1 MYGPN
6 DDARVVMTSY
16 GFCIPA
22 GSTDAPFA
30 DALLRG
36 AQAAPVAKV
45 DDTALDA
52 ALATHIPWGEQR
64 RMDRLTKLGVLA
76 SMECFKRSGLEIT
89 EENCDDVGGIYGCA
103 FGPIA
108 STRDFMASGK
118 KGIKG
123 ASPLIFPYTV
133 VNACPGIATILL
145 GMRGPSSTVSG
156 SNPVTYSYDLLQTGR
171 ASALMTGGFEELTPE
186 IVSALEAPM
195 AAGLDERVQAIDG
208 QAEGAAVLLL
218 ETAEFAAA
226 RGAQAICEIV
236 GYGQAMNLT
245 EEKTAIENMG
255 HIDPAAI
262 HASMRQ
268 ALQTT
273 GTDAGDIGLV
283 VSLARGDNGQRESEA
298 QAVDALWGG
307 EARPELREPK
317 ARLGETFAASETLGI
332 IAARFYA
339 ECDPAAFGGRAEKLA
354 MVNGYQLGGNVTS
367 VIVKF

>member
-1 MYGPN
+1 MYRSN
-6 DDARVVMTSY
+6 DDDRVVMTSY

-22 GSTDAPFA
+22 GSADGPLA

-36 AQAAPVAKV
+36 GDAPAVSQV
-45 DDTALDA
+45 DDAALDA
-52 ALATHIPWGEQR
+52 SLATHIPWSEQR
-64 RMDRLTKLGVLA
+64 RMDRLTRLGVLA
-76 SMECFKRSGLEIT
+76 SMECFGRSGLQVT
-89 EENCDDVGGIYGCA
+89 EENCQQVGGIYGCA

-108 STRDFMASGK
+108 STRDFMNSGR

-156 SNPVTYSYDLLQTGR
+156 SNPVTYSFDLLQTGR

-186 IVSALEAPM
+186 IVSALAAPM
-195 AAGLDERVQAIDG
+195 AAGLDERVEAISA
-208 QAEGAAVLLL
+208 QAEGAAVVML
-218 ETAEFAAA
+218 ETAGFAAA
-226 RGAQAICEIV
+226 RGAVPICEIV

-245 EEKTAIENMG
+245 TEKAAIENMG
-255 HIDPAAI
+255 HIDPSAI

-268 ALQTT
+268 ALETT
-273 GTDAGDIGLV
+273 GTVAGRIGLV
-283 VSLARGDNGQRESEA
+283 VSLARADNAQRESESD
-298 QAVDALWGG
+298 AVAALWGD
-307 EARPELREPK
+307 EAGPEMRYPK
-317 ARLGETFAASETLGI
+317 ARLGETFAASETMGL

-339 ECDPAAFGGRAEKLA
+339 ECDPSAFGGRAEKLA